1 MASLQYGCVGRV
13 GENLPASE
21 FPAATN
27 WSSHR
32 FCLGRGRVPLDSTK
46 TTRKKMSGQAP
57 RTRRRE
63 ATCPSR
69 QLPVCR
75 FALLTAPCKAN
86 DAGGSG
92 AGSTVLA
99 PCDWYL
105 PTHAADLGLR
115 PTAVPGRSL
124 GAAEGWSYLL
134 AASIVRWSTSRP
146 RVRLRGPTVC
156 SAPPSPSSPS
166 SACSALF
173 ELSISSLQRHHLII
187 ILYVP
192 TRSQIIRC
200 ARYFMLPPPSTVH
213 GSAFSSPS
221 STNPRSSRDFDD
233 GTIRS
238 FPLVDPIGSRGSD
251 MAQPFVKKDDDLDEE
266 EEYSPFYGIEKG
278 AVLQEARVFH
288 DPQLDARRCSQVIT
302 KLLYLLNQ
310 GETFTKV
317 EATEVFFAVTK
328 LFQSKDTVLRRMVYL
343 MIKELSPSAD
353 EVIIVTSSLMK
364 DMNSKTDMY
373 RANAIR
379 VLCRITDST
388 LLTQIERYLKQ
399 AIVDKNPV
407 VASAALVS
415 GVHLLQTNSEIVK
428 RWSNEVQ
435 EAVQSRAA
443 LVQFHALALLH
454 QIRQND
460 RLAVSKLVT
469 SLTKGSLRSP
479 LAQCL
484 LIRYTSQVIK
494 ESSTNTQAGERPFFD
509 YLESCLRHKS
519 EMVVFEAA
527 RAITE
532 LSGVTSRELTP
543 AITVL
548 QLFLSSSKPVLR
560 FAAIRTLNK
569 VASTHPLA
577 VTNCNIDM
585 ESLISDQNRSI
596 ATLAI
601 TTLLKTGNE
610 SSVDRLMK
618 QITSFMSDIADEFKI
633 VVVEAIRTLC
643 LKFPLKYRSMMNF
656 LSNILREE
664 GGFDYK
670 KAIVDSIVILIRD
683 IPDAKEIGLFHLCEF
698 IEDCEF
704 TYLSTQILHFLG
716 NEGPKTSD
724 PSKYIRYIYNRVI
737 LENATVRASAVSTLA
752 KFGAMVDSLK
762 PRIFVLL
769 RRCLFDSDDEVRDRA
784 TLYLDSLG
792 SDASVGGTD
801 EDIKD
806 FLFGPLDVPLV
817 NLETSLRSY
826 EASDIPFDIN
836 SVPKEVKSQ
845 PLAEKK
851 APGKKAIGLGAAP
864 SGPTSVVDAYEKLL
878 SSIPEFSSFGKLFK
892 SCSPMELTE
901 PETEYAVNV
910 VKHIFDGHVVFQY
923 NCTNTIP
930 EQLLEKVTVFVDA
943 SEAEEFSEVLTKPLQ
958 SLPYDLPGQTFVA
971 FEKPEGV
978 PAIGKFSNLLKFVVK
993 EVDPATGEADEEGV
1007 EDEYQ
1012 LEDLEIVA
1020 ADYMLKVGVSNF
1032 KNAWENMDP
1041 DNERIDEYGLGVKES
1056 LAETVSAVTDILGMQ
1071 PCEGTEVVP
1080 NNSRSHTCL
1089 LSGIFIGNMKVL
1101 VRVSFGID
1109 GSKQVAMKLAV
1120 RSEGP
1125 EISEKIHEI
1134 VAEG

>member
-1 MASLQYGCVGRV
+1 
-13 GENLPASE
+13 
-21 FPAATN
+21 
-27 WSSHR
+27 
-32 FCLGRGRVPLDSTK
+32 
-46 TTRKKMSGQAP
+46 
-57 RTRRRE
+57 
-63 ATCPSR
+63 
-69 QLPVCR
+69 
-75 FALLTAPCKAN
+75 
-86 DAGGSG
+86 
-92 AGSTVLA
+92 
-99 PCDWYL
+99 
-105 PTHAADLGLR
+105 
-115 PTAVPGRSL
+115 
-124 GAAEGWSYLL
+124 
-134 AASIVRWSTSRP
+134 
-146 RVRLRGPTVC
+146 
-156 SAPPSPSSPS
+156 
-166 SACSALF
+166 
-173 ELSISSLQRHHLII
+173 
-187 ILYVP
+187 
-192 TRSQIIRC
+192 
-200 ARYFMLPPPSTVH
+200 
-213 GSAFSSPS
+213 
-221 STNPRSSRDFDD
+221 
-233 GTIRS
+233 
-238 FPLVDPIGSRGSD
+238 
-251 MAQPFVKKDDDLDEE
+251 MAQPLVKKDDDRDDEV
-266 EEYSPFYGIEKG
+266 EYSPFLGIEKG
-278 AVLQEARVFH
+278 AVLQEARVFN
-288 DPQLDARRCSQVIT
+288 DPQLDPRRCSQVIT

-317 EATEVFFAVTK
+317 EATEVFFSVTK
-328 LFQSKDTVLRRMVYL
+328 LFQSKDLGLRRMVYL
-343 MIKELSPSAD
+343 IIKELSPSAD

-379 VLCRITDST
+379 VLCRITDGT

-415 GVHLLQTNSEIVK
+415 GIHLLQTNPEIVK

-469 SLTKGSLRSP
+469 SLTKGNVRSP

-484 LIRYTSQVIK
+484 LIRYTSQVIR
-494 ESSTNTQAGERPFFD
+494 ESSMNNQTGDLPFYD
-509 YLESCLRHKS
+509 YLEACLRNKA
-519 EMVVFEAA
+519 EMVFFEAA

-532 LSGVTSRELTP
+532 LSGVTNRELTP

-548 QLFLSSSKPVLR
+548 QLFLSSSKPALR
-560 FAAIRTLNK
+560 FAAVRTLNK
-569 VASTHPLA
+569 VAMTHPMA

-618 QITSFMSDIADEFKI
+618 QITNFMSDIADEFKI
-633 VVVEAIRTLC
+633 VVVEAIRSLC
-643 LKFPLKYRSMMNF
+643 LKFPLKYRSLMNF

-683 IPDAKEIGLFHLCEF
+683 IPDAKENGLLHLCEF

-716 NEGPKTSD
+716 IEGPKTSD

-784 TLYLDSLG
+784 TLYLNMLEVDG
-792 SDASVGGTD
+792 AIVETD
-801 EDIKD
+801 KD
-806 FLFGPLDVPLV
+806 VKNFLFGSLDVPLA
-817 NLETSLRSY
+817 NLETSLKNYVQEPS
-826 EASDIPFDIN
+826 EEPFDID
-836 SVPKEVKSQ
+836 SVPKEVKSL

-851 APGKKAIGLGAAP
+851 APGKKPTGLGAAP
-864 SGPTSVVDAYEKLL
+864 TAPTSTVDAYEKLL

-892 SCSPMELTE
+892 SSAPVELTE
-901 PETEYAVNV
+901 AETEYAVNA
-910 VKHIFDGHVVFQY
+910 VKHIFDRHVVFQY

-930 EQLLEKVTVFVDA
+930 EQLLENVTVIVDA
-943 SEAEEFSEVLTKPLQ
+943 SDAEEFTEVSTKPLR
-958 SLPYDLPGQTFVA
+958 SLPYDSPGQTFVL

-978 PAIGKFSNLLKFVVK
+978 PTVGKFSNMLKFIVK
-993 EVDPATGEADEEGV
+993 EVDPTTGEAEEDGV

-1012 LEDLEIVA
+1012 LEDLEVVA
-1020 ADYMLKVGVSNF
+1020 ADYVLNVGVSNF
-1032 KNAWENMDP
+1032 RNAWESMGP
-1041 DNERIDEYGLGVKES
+1041 DFERVDEYGLGPRES
-1056 LAETVSAVTDILGMQ
+1056 LAEAVNTVIGLLGMQ

-1089 LSGIFIGNMKVL
+1089 LSGVFMGNVKVL
-1101 VRVSFGID
+1101 VRLSFGID
-1109 GSKQVAMKLAV
+1109 GPKEVAMKLAV
-1120 RSEGP
+1120 RSED
-1125 EISEKIHEI
+1125 ESVSDAIHEI
-1134 VAEG
+1134 VASG

>member
-1 MASLQYGCVGRV
+1 
-13 GENLPASE
+13 
-21 FPAATN
+21 
-27 WSSHR
+27 
-32 FCLGRGRVPLDSTK
+32 
-46 TTRKKMSGQAP
+46 
-57 RTRRRE
+57 
-63 ATCPSR
+63 
-69 QLPVCR
+69 
-75 FALLTAPCKAN
+75 
-86 DAGGSG
+86 
-92 AGSTVLA
+92 
-99 PCDWYL
+99 
-105 PTHAADLGLR
+105 
-115 PTAVPGRSL
+115 
-124 GAAEGWSYLL
+124 
-134 AASIVRWSTSRP
+134 
-146 RVRLRGPTVC
+146 
-156 SAPPSPSSPS
+156 
-166 SACSALF
+166 
-173 ELSISSLQRHHLII
+173 
-187 ILYVP
+187 
-192 TRSQIIRC
+192 
-200 ARYFMLPPPSTVH
+200 
-213 GSAFSSPS
+213 
-221 STNPRSSRDFDD
+221 
-233 GTIRS
+233 
-238 FPLVDPIGSRGSD
+238 
-251 MAQPFVKKDDDLDEE
+251 MAQTLVKKDDDRDDEA
-266 EEYSPFYGIEKG
+266 EYSPFIGIEKG
-278 AVLQEARVFH
+278 AVLQEARVFN
-288 DPQLDARRCSQVIT
+288 DPQLDSRRCSQVIT

-328 LFQSKDTVLRRMVYL
+328 LFQSRDIGLRRMVYL
-343 MIKELSPSAD
+343 IIKELSPSAD

-379 VLCRITDST
+379 VLCRITDGT

-415 GVHLLQTNSEIVK
+415 GIHLIQTNPEIVK

-443 LVQFHALALLH
+443 LVQFHALGLLH

-469 SLTKGSLRSP
+469 SLTRGTVRSP

-484 LIRYTSQVIK
+484 LIRYTSQVIR
-494 ESSTNTQAGERPFFD
+494 ESSVNSQTVERPFYD
-509 YLESCLRHKS
+509 YLEGCLRHKA
-519 EMVVFEAA
+519 EMVIFEAA

-560 FAAIRTLNK
+560 FAALRTLNK
-569 VASTHPLA
+569 VAMTHPMA

-618 QITSFMSDIADEFKI
+618 QITNFMSDIADEFKI
-633 VVVEAIRTLC
+633 VVVEAIRSLC
-643 LKFPLKYRSMMNF
+643 LKFPLKYRSLMNF

-664 GGFDYK
+664 GGFEYK

-683 IPDAKEIGLFHLCEF
+683 IPDAKEGGLLHLCEF

-752 KFGAMVDSLK
+752 KFGAMVDTLK

-784 TLYLDSLG
+784 TLYLNTLG
-792 SDASVGGTD
+792 GDGSVVETD
-801 EDIKD
+801 KD
-806 FLFGPLDVPLV
+806 VKEFLFGSLDVPLV
-817 NLETSLRSY
+817 NLETSLKNY
-826 EASDIPFDIN
+826 IQVASEEPFDID

-845 PLAEKK
+845 QLAEKK
-851 APGKKAIGLGAAP
+851 APGKKPTGLGAPPVA
-864 SGPTSVVDAYEKLL
+864 PTSTVDAYEKLL
-878 SSIPEFSSFGKLFK
+878 SSIPEFSNFGKLFK
-892 SCSPMELTE
+892 SSSPVELTE
-901 PETEYAVNV
+901 AETEYAVNV
-910 VKHIFDGHVVFQY
+910 VKHIFDSHVVFQY

-930 EQLLEKVTVFVDA
+930 EQLLENVTVIVDA
-943 SEAEEFSEVLTKPLQ
+943 SEAEEFSEVSSKPLR
-958 SLPYDLPGQTFVA
+958 SLPYDSPGQTFVA
-971 FEKPEGV
+971 FEKPDGV
-978 PAIGKFSNLLKFVVK
+978 PAVGKFSNMLKFIVK
-993 EVDPATGEADEEGV
+993 EVDPTGEAEEDGV

-1012 LEDLEIVA
+1012 LEDLEVVA

-1032 KNAWENMDP
+1032 RNAWESMGP
-1041 DNERIDEYGLGVKES
+1041 DCERVDEYGLGPRES
-1056 LAETVSAVTDILGMQ
+1056 LAEAVSTVINLLGMQ

-1080 NNSRSHTCL
+1080 SNSRSHTCL
-1089 LSGIFIGNMKVL
+1089 LSGVYIGNAKVL
-1101 VRVSFGID
+1101 VRLSFGID
-1109 GSKQVAMKLAV
+1109 GPKEVAMKLAV
-1120 RSEGP
+1120 RSED
-1125 EISEKIHEI
+1125 ESVSDAIHEI
-1134 VAEG
+1134 VASG